1 MAKLLLALTLAFVAL
16 LIACENGDGG
26 GVAPTMDVTPAVT
39 VSPQPEGET
48 PTVMPEVCQP
58 NPDPAAADVVQ
69 VDAPS
74 ADESV
79 TSPVTVSGR
88 IAAFEAQFNITI
100 FDASGDLI
108 VDIPARSEEG
118 QVLSSFSEDVAFSV
132 TEDTPACIWVYDLSP
147 RDGSPID
154 VVQIP
159 VTLLPGG
166 ESDVCQPNPDP
177 ATPEFQVIDQP
188 SAGDIVTSPVTIS
201 GQVLAFEATYQ
212 IGIFD
217 ADGTPIV
224 ETFGTAEAVE
234 VGELA
239 PFSIDVTFEVDEPT
253 PACIWVYEQS
263 AMDGSPI
270 HVGQIPVTL
279 SP

>member
-159 VTLLPGG
+159 VTLMPGG
-166 ESDVCQPNPDP
+166 ELEVCQPNPDP
-177 ATPEFQVIDQP
+177 AAPDVTQVDAP
-188 SAGDIVTSPVTIS
+188 SEGDSVTSPVTVS
-201 GQVLAFEATYQ
+201 GRMVVSEAQFNIT
-212 IGIFD
+212 IFD
-217 ADGTPIV
+217 AAGNPIV
-224 ETFGTAEAVE
+224 DVPGHTDEGFV
-234 VGELA
+234 LS
-239 PFSIDVTFEVDEPT
+239 PFSEDVAFVVSEPT
-253 PACIWVYEQS
+253 PACIWVYDISER
-263 AMDGSPI
+263 DGSRI
-270 HVGQIPVTL
+270 QVVQIPVTL